1 MKKVLFIS
9 SEGGH
14 LNELSQIDFNRYD
27 YFLVTEKTKAT
38 EFVAEKYPEGKYAFL
53 NYGTRKNLFKYFFV
67 LLSNYFKSKKIFKSF
82 KPDVVVSTGTHT
94 AIPMCFIAHKNKTK
108 VVWIETFANRNT
120 PTMAGKIVKRF
131 HLADET
137 IVQWKEM
144 KDIYPNA
151 KYLGPIF

>member
-38 EFVAEKYPEGKYAFL
+38 EFVAKEYPEGKYAYL
-53 NYGTRKNLFKYFFV
+53 NYGTRKNLFRYFFV
-67 LLSNYFKSKKIFKSF
+67 LLSNYFKSKKIYNSF
-82 KPDVVVSTGTHT
+82 KPDVIVTTGTHT
-94 AIPMCFIAHKNKTK
+94 AIPMCFIAHNRKTK
-108 VVWIETFANRNT
+108 VIWIETFANRNT
-120 PTMAGKIVKRF
+120 STMAGKIVKKF
-131 HLADET
+131 HLADEI

-144 KDIYPNA
+144 QEIYPNS

>member
-1 MKKVLFIS
+1 MYVCEKV
-9 SEGGH
+9 
-14 LNELSQIDFNRYD
+14 
-27 YFLVTEKTKAT
+27 
-38 EFVAEKYPEGKYAFL
+38 
-53 NYGTRKNLFKYFFV
+53 
-67 LLSNYFKSKKIFKSF
+67 FKSRKIYKSF
-82 KPDVVVSTGTHT
+82 RPDVIVSTGTHT

-120 PTMAGKIVKRF
+120 PTMAGKIVKKF

-144 KDIYPNA
+144 QEIYPDA

>member
-14 LNELSQIDFNRYD
+14 LNELLQIDFDRYD

-38 EFVAEKYPEGKYAFL
+38 EFVAKEYPEGKYAYL
-53 NYGTRKNLFKYFFV
+53 NYGTRKNLFRYFFV
-67 LLSNYFKSKKIFKSF
+67 LLSNYFKSKKIYNSF
-82 KPDVVVSTGTHT
+82 KPDVVVTTGTHT
-94 AIPMCFIAHKNKTK
+94 AIPMCFIAHNRKTK
-108 VVWIETFANRNT
+108 VIWIETFANRNT
-120 PTMAGKIVKRF
+120 ATMAGKIVKKF
-131 HLADET
+131 HIADET

-144 KDIYPNA
+144 QEVYPNS